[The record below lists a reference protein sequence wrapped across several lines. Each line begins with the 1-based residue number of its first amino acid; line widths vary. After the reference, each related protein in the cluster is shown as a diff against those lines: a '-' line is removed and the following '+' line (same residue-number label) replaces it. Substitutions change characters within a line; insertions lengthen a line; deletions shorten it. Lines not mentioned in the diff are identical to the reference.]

1 MTPIPPDRADEVR
14 RSITAAYRLK
24 RRSQLEA
31 MQSEIR
37 DLTATLKSAGGQIS
51 DLTTLV
57 KGAGLRLSLLAGQ
70 VNVML
75 LEIHS
80 DETTRFLPVLGEIR
94 PRVAPK
100 SDGA

>member
-1 MTPIPPDRADEVR
+1 MTPIPPDRSDEVR

-24 RRSQLEA
+24 RRAQLEA
-31 MQSEIR
+31 MQTEIR
-37 DLTATLKSAGGQIS
+37 DLTASLKSAGGQIS

-75 LEIHS
+75 IEIRT
-80 DETTRFLPVLGEIR
+80 DETTVRLPALKEPPRER
-94 PRVAPK
+94 PYL
-100 SDGA
+100 D